1 MDSRS
6 HEEVEVMNHQIT
18 KTIREGNLMAEV
30 KVSLIPDDGAW
41 GPYLSAE
48 DVLKL
53 ERVRMALKTGDR
65 ETAANDA
72 EVFEVSPLG
81 CAAAE

>member
-1 MDSRS
+1 
-6 HEEVEVMNHQIT
+6 MNHQIT

>member
-1 MDSRS
+1 
-6 HEEVEVMNHQIT
+6 MNHQIT

-53 ERVRMALKTGDR
+53 ERVRLALKAGDK
-65 ETAANDA
+65 EAAA
-72 EVFEVSPLG
+72 KESEVFEV
-81 CAAAE
+81 ARIAAE

>member
-1 MDSRS
+1 
-6 HEEVEVMNHQIT
+6 MNHQVT

-30 KVSLIPDDGAW
+30 KVTLVPDDGAW

-53 ERVRMALKTGDR
+53 ERVRMALKVGDR
-65 ETAANDA
+65 EKAAKDGT
-72 EVFEVSPLG
+72 VFEV
-81 CAAAE
+81 ARVAAE

>member
-1 MDSRS
+1 
-6 HEEVEVMNHQIT
+6 MNHKVT

-30 KVSLIPDDGAW
+30 KVELIPDDGAW

-53 ERVRMALKTGDR
+53 ERVRLALRAGDK
-65 ETAANDA
+65 ELAAKDA
-72 EVFEVSPLG
+72 TVFEVSRY
-81 CAAAE
+81 AAE

>member
-1 MDSRS
+1 
-6 HEEVEVMNHQIT
+6 MNHQIT

-48 DVLKL
+48 DVLRL
-53 ERVRMALKTGDR
+53 ERVRLALKTR
-65 ETAANDA
+65 NFAEAAKYA

-81 CAAAE
+81 RAAAE

>member
-1 MDSRS
+1 
-6 HEEVEVMNHQIT
+6 MNHQVT

-30 KVSLIPDDGAW
+30 KVTLVPDDGAW

-53 ERVRMALKTGDR
+53 ERVRLALKSGDR
-65 ETAANDA
+65 EKAAKDGI
-72 EVFEVSPLG
+72 VFEVALV
-81 CAAAE
+81 AAE